1 MADEGGPILNA
12 FRVKVEIEVDQ
23 EDLERQIQEVMS
35 RATSRFG
42 EGLAEG
48 VSSIAVRDQEGKTSA
63 EDDEKPERFA
73 QTVAEA
79 VERALGGLL
88 ERMESGRLERIE
100 TQDLEG
106 EFDIRKMGSMVVDA
120 EQVRVL
126 EDISERLDRVIQLM
140 EEREGQ

>member
-1 MADEGGPILNA
+1 MADDGGPILNA

-35 RATSRFG
+35 RVTGRFG
-42 EGLAEG
+42 EGLAEQA
-48 VSSIAVRDQEGKTSA
+48 SSIEVRGQEGRDRS

-79 VERALGGLL
+79 VERSLGGFL
-88 ERMESGRLERIE
+88 ERMDAGRIERIE

-106 EFDIRKMGSMVVDA
+106 EVDFRKMGSMIVDA

-126 EDISERLDRVIQLM
+126 EDISERLDRVVQLL
-140 EEREGQ
+140 EEREAQ